1 MSLLMHALALTDDT
15 GHGKAPGS
23 EAVSFLHEGVFHII
37 SPGSCLCAPGRRQNQ
52 PSLAHCLAVE
62 NNPLLTQVLAQVNDV
77 KVIFI
82 NGHDSVMATEQK
94 KYEQMTLYRQ
104 VMHLPETKFTI
115 RSLLLWY
122 FFGLILCCLSIL
134 FFMCFLLHFPS
145 GKTIYTTTW
154 A

>member
-1 MSLLMHALALTDDT
+1 MSLSMNALALTDDT
-15 GHGKAPGS
+15 GHGEAPGS

-82 NGHDSVMATEQK
+82 NGHDTVMVTEQQ
-94 KYEQMTLYRQ
+94 KYEQMSLYRQ
-104 VMHLPETKFTI
+104 VMHLPETRFTN
-115 RSLLLWY
+115 RSLVLWLL
-122 FFGLILCCLSIL
+122 LVV
-134 FFMCFLLHFPS
+134 
-145 GKTIYTTTW
+145 
-154 A
+154 

>member
-1 MSLLMHALALTDDT
+1 MNALALTDDT
-15 GHGKAPGS
+15 GYGKTSGS
-23 EAVSFLHEGVFHII
+23 KAVSFFHELQGVFRII

-82 NGHDSVMATEQK
+82 NGHDTVMVTEQK

-104 VMHLPETKFTI
+104 VMHLPETKFTN
-115 RSLLLWY
+115 RSLVLW
-122 FFGLILCCLSIL
+122 L
-134 FFMCFLLHFPS
+134 FLLL
-145 GKTIYTTTW
+145 
-154 A
+154 